1 MAKLYIGPILKGIR
15 DFHSQGQAYR
25 DHYNTL
31 LQQINRDI
39 QNLKSTNSLVSTKSI
54 AFLGD
59 SSRDIPK
66 NILINSGLQENFDV
80 VEFYVMTDEKNFRT
94 INYSQFIFLMFFST
108 KFYKYHDESGGG
120 HSNAYP
126 QPRKT
131 PTLESFPDTFLQN
144 TVLYK
149 NAIPNPKI
157 QEFSQTQ
164 FSDFVPI
171 QGKIGEFLNDNPF
184 LFFSNQQSDYKNKIN
199 NNFLAIKYIYSLL
212 GATIETLEDAYNAI
226 LKDYPNGIEIIYKH
240 YDPDSST
247 ERIIQESRFR
257 GENDVYDDNANFL
270 RKLEKELV
278 VEINTK
284 LFLSKEQIGISL
296 TNQKIKEGEETAV
309 ITDDNTKEIAKAAE
323 TDYLFNIFAEGFIK
337 GQNENS
343 KIVKVLSDILKT
355 GFLGFGEEATEVK
368 NVNKNASAGLGNI
381 ALDIGSIIDIFDND
395 EKQDFNDKLSQCI
408 ILTALKDFAKYS
420 VKLRVDGR
428 INTSNYQ
435 KWHYPYGGRIYCVD
449 TEKPNTLINILSSPN
464 GMHRYIK
471 TLNSQDTDTK
481 ENLRFNFQLYKI
493 VEKDGISK
501 EYPFLFEDT
510 PDETGQKPVFKDLLL
525 NAYQDSG
532 ADDNTK
538 RIIEKKTFGQFVNE
552 DRTGMNNKL
561 QIVDMS
567 IGIKGETVATVRSNI
582 DVTINFSMPSLDIIM
597 AKFEANSRY
606 KDGDGI
612 PEKYEFSFSE
622 LLSHNVGS
630 GTGFDGTNASRVLN
644 TSYLPK
650 KNRLVMKIFPEIKN
664 PNALFKNL
672 NQAERQKLTKY
683 IENSGMVLDLLLVN
697 YDAKR
702 TKPVEDDTISITF
715 KGFTKSFLNE
725 PFCDVIATPALRQQL
740 LEKEKKVV
748 EELETIDTYCDI
760 KEVRT
765 RIQDHYKE
773 MKTLRDSQLEQGFG
787 KNKILQKLVERNK
800 LFSVELSGD
809 VIGSLNDNVEKD
821 TQKIIDAGKLATL
834 LSTEKITNSIKP
846 TSQFDTSATE
856 DIRTAN
862 KIDFFY
868 FGDLIDAYMDV
879 IYGDPQY
886 YSDNGIEQY
895 RKRDQFRDSNTGE
908 VVPASGESDVSE
920 IRNKFANF
928 PLKVIMPTFLPIVLK
943 RDTNGKQSF
952 VTSTDPKDKIS
963 VADVPISVAY
973 FQNWYEEEISRRKTK
988 MYPLGSLINR
998 LLNSLVN
1005 NVISDSCYTI
1015 GNIEKK
1021 YFSIKTDF
1029 GAPTKNGVFD
1039 EERYNKNLSVFDFL
1053 RNKVSRAEQPGGFVK
1068 VNSNFSPLLKKLK
1081 NVERN
1086 KHINYLIIY
1095 EQFNSF
1101 PDMKALDPQI
1111 TNTGARTDLDN
1122 NDIPQFKQNYNDR
1135 ESGKTSDFVQSM
1147 TFSKTDLPFGEE
1159 IRFYND
1165 GLNELS
1171 TISAVHDCELETLP
1185 LLTMFPG
1192 MLSWVDPSF
1201 VDGTEIYGSIPW
1213 TMGIGGFHI
1222 TYEVSHKANVES
1234 SKLTQL
1240 KTTIKTKFV
1249 DTGSRGAEQ
1258 SYIKK
1263 CKDRKN
1269 VQRPPDNTTAQE
1281 VE

>member
-1 MAKLYIGPILKGIR
+1 MANYHIKFLLVDYKTAGADIDAQYYTILEHAEKYSDRSAFAAGEEIFNNFYNSGTIDEEKFKDFQNLEIFKYNIAEGVTAGSRRVLSSADFNNYKPYDLLFLLAMITKDTTKISKAYSYFKKFNPDYKKFSEMNQNEYNSIFTSTGNDKLWSFLNPAPFAIWDKIDGPIKEEI
-15 DFHSQGQAYR
+15 S
-25 DHYNTL
+25 NE
-31 LQQINRDI
+31 
-39 QNLKSTNSLVSTKSI
+39 
-54 AFLGD
+54 FLFYQ
-59 SSRDIPK
+59 
-66 NILINSGLQENFDV
+66 ILIKYSKSGRNLPDLPEVYNFL
-80 VEFYVMTDEKNFRT
+80 T
-94 INYSQFIFLMFFST
+94 
-108 KFYKYHDESGGG
+108 SG
-120 HSNAYP
+120 
-126 QPRKT
+126 
-131 PTLESFPDTFLQN
+131 
-144 TVLYK
+144 
-149 NAIPNPKI
+149 
-157 QEFSQTQ
+157 
-164 FSDFVPI
+164 
-171 QGKIGEFLNDNPF
+171 
-184 LFFSNQQSDYKNKIN
+184 NKITFESYPAFKKN
-199 NNFLAIKYIYSLL
+199 NESKIWSYSSDGGWEYNYGFSYGKPKYLVYMSNPVHSAQDFDI
-212 GATIETLEDAYNAI
+212 IIDQ
-226 LKDYPNGIEIIYKH
+226 IYK
-240 YDPDSST
+240 SEFIS
-247 ERIIQESRFR
+247 
-257 GENDVYDDNANFL
+257 
-270 RKLEKELV
+270 K
-278 VEINTK
+278 INSAV
-284 LFLSKEQIGISL
+284 FLSFEQIDVSIGRADIIEDGQTAKIEADEIKKISEAA
-296 TNQKIKEGEETAV
+296 K
-309 ITDDNTKEIAKAAE
+309 TDN
-323 TDYLFNIFAEGFIK
+323 LFNIFAKGFIK
-337 GQNENS
+337 GQNEKS
-343 KIVKVLSDILKT
+343 EIVTILRDLIDSGIIFEEETKGPVLQR
-355 GFLGFGEEATEVK
+355 V
-368 NVNKNASAGLGNI
+368 ASAALGITGLGVVGLT
-381 ALDIGSIIDIFDND
+381 ALFDND
-395 EKQDFNDKLSQCI
+395 ENQDFNDKLSQCI

-420 VKLRVDGR
+420 VQLRKTGLTEVK
-428 INTSNYQ
+428 SKK

-449 TEKPNTLINILSSPN
+449 TNKPNTLINILSSPN

-493 VEKDGISK
+493 VEEDGVSK

-510 PDETGQKPVFKDLLL
+510 PDETGKKPIFTDLLL
-525 NAYQDSG
+525 NAYQDS
-532 ADDNTK
+532 AATPNTK

-606 KDGDGI
+606 KKKDGSGDA
-612 PEKYEFSFSE
+612 ETYEFSFSE

-630 GTGFDGTNASRVLN
+630 KTGLDGTNASRILN

-672 NQAERQKLTKY
+672 NQTERQKLTKY

-725 PFCDVIATPALRQQL
+725 PFCDVIATPALRQKL
-740 LEKEKKVV
+740 LEKEVEVV

-773 MKTLRDSQLEQGFG
+773 MKTLRDSELEQGLG
-787 KNKILQKLVERNK
+787 KNKILEKLVERNK

-809 VIGSLNDNVEKD
+809 VIGSLNDNIEKD

-834 LSTEKITNSIKP
+834 LKTEDVTSKITP
-846 TSQFDTSATE
+846 TISFDRSATE

-886 YSDNGIEQY
+886 YSDAGIEQY
-895 RKRDQFRDSNTGE
+895 RKRDQFRNSNTGKVE
-908 VVPASGESDVSE
+908 PASGESNVSE

-943 RDTNGKQSF
+943 NGKDGKQSF
-952 VTSTDPKDKIS
+952 VTSTDPNDKIS

-973 FQNWYEEEISRRKTK
+973 FQNWYEEEVSRRKTK

-1029 GAPTKNGVFD
+1029 GAPTKKGVFD
-1039 EERYNKNLSVFDFL
+1039 EDRYNKNLSVFDFL
-1053 RNKVSRAEQPGGFVK
+1053 RNAKKSTTDGAFVR

-1111 TNTGARTDLDN
+1111 TKTGARTGLDN

-1135 ESGKTSDFVQSM
+1135 ASGKTSDFVQSM

-1222 TYEVSHKANVES
+1222 TYEVNHKANVES

-1240 KTTIKTKFV
+1240 KTSIKTKFV

-1258 SYIKK
+1258 SYVKK
-1263 CKDRKN
+1263 CKNRKRF
-1269 VQRPPDNTTAQE
+1269 QKSPKPE
-1281 VE
+1281 GEEKP